1 MIIRTLTTI
10 VAVLFLCTG
19 ARAEEEEQPSA
30 VDLLLEQ
37 VSRDLKKLS
46 RTFDNP
52 ASRETS
58 LKLAD
63 SLIDAT
69 AKAKALEPESAQ
81 RHSGA
86 EREKYMALYHQGMEE
101 LLLKFETLKKALEAD
116 EPGPAEAAMEEARAL
131 REKYHLELDVR

>member
-1 MIIRTLTTI
+1 MNVRTLALLT
-10 VAVLFLCTG
+10 AVIFLCAG
-19 ARAEEEEQPSA
+19 ARAEEEDQPSA

-46 RTFDNP
+46 RSFDNP
-52 ASRETS
+52 ASRESS

-63 SLIDAT
+63 SLIEST
-69 AKAKALEPESAQ
+69 TKAKALEPESAQ

-86 EREKYMALYHQGMEE
+86 EREKYMALYHQGMDA
-101 LLLKFETLKKALEAD
+101 LLRQFETLKKALEAD
-116 EPGPAEAAMEEARAL
+116 EPGAAEAAIEEAHAL